1 MLLSTHYHEETNNM
15 AEKQI
20 FTSGKSYY
28 PLTLSVAMIVVA
40 LVLSFVDLA
49 FLNDVIGK
57 ILDLDATQSMLIA
70 FALGLVGIAV
80 MAHQGVKEAHGSE
93 RFINA
98 FWHYLLW
105 VGLGLAFVL
114 IRLFS
119 ASILQ
124 LDGTDADEHILK
136 VLGLN
141 IREVD
146 LVLAPVML
154 FLYFATGLLAKDGFK
169 NLFLNPEFMVWSKE
183 RKSEKLLKKVEMKR
197 LADKAAAKQAKL
209 EAQAEADRDDFI
221 SNRNANKGK
230 ALADNKYH
238 SALGMYRA
246 KEKDIKQK
254 YQIISTNIDYVKSI
268 DKQEYDFETRVKPSL
283 MRIINE
289 SIHSVQ
295 NNVALMLRKKTGDDI
310 NKLRSVIDTHNSSYD
325 ELKQ

>member
-1 MLLSTHYHEETNNM
+1 MT
-15 AEKQI
+15 EKQI

-28 PLTLSVAMIVVA
+28 PLALSVSMIVVA
-40 LVLSFVDLA
+40 LILSFVDLA

-57 ILDLDATQSMLIA
+57 ILDLDTTQSMLIA

-98 FWHYLLW
+98 FSHYLLW
-105 VGLGLAFVL
+105 IGLGLAFVL

-124 LDGTDADEHILK
+124 LDGTDSDEHILK
-136 VLGLN
+136 VLGLS

-146 LVLAPVML
+146 LVLAPVMI

-169 NLFLNPEFMVWSKE
+169 NLFLNPEFKVWSMERKKE
-183 RKSEKLLKKVEMKR
+183 RLAKKTEMKR

-209 EAQAEADRDDFI
+209 EAQAEADRDDFL
-221 SNRNANKGK
+221 SNRNANKDK
-230 ALADNKYH
+230 ASADSKYN
-238 SALGMYRA
+238 SALSMYRS
-246 KEKDIKQK
+246 KEKEIKQK
-254 YQIISTNIDYVKSI
+254 YQIISTNIDYIKSI
-268 DKQEYDFETRVKPSL
+268 DKQERDFEARVKPSL

-289 SIHSVQ
+289 SIRSVQ
-295 NNVALMLRKKTGDDI
+295 NGVALMLRKKSGDDI
-310 NKLRSVIDTHNSSYD
+310 NELRSVIELHNSTHD
-325 ELKQ
+325 ELKR